1 MRNIVIV
8 LVLLSF
14 YCAKEEGVTDVEA
27 DKSAITNIVNTSV
40 YFNTTEHYEGE
51 AVSDSGDTSGLL
63 NADTLG
69 AVLWGRELHDRKS
82 PVIDI
87 KINGDSAYVYY
98 TGGNIG
104 FLDILTYM
112 PDTGWVLFKKPLS
125 ETFTIRAVFQRTG
138 PVTSQNRGWELTYI
152 SGAHGISD
160 SVHTV
165 RIDSIRIQSES
176 YPDTLI
182 RDPLALFSVD
192 NILTFKPQEEVN
204 LTLYTNDGTAN
215 AFLHIFAYFP
225 PHIRIP
231 FANMGS
237 GMYENPNPWH
247 ANLIPSIRLAVFDF
261 MQYETLHDSEYPYDF
276 DGWLFPYIVQE

>member
-1 MRNIVIV
+1 MKRVVII
-8 LVLLSF
+8 LVLLSV
-14 YCAKEEGVTDVEA
+14 YCGKKEEVTDVEA
-27 DKSAITNIVNTSV
+27 DKNAIVDIVENSV
-40 YFNTTEHYEGE
+40 YFNTSDHYEGE
-51 AVSDSGDTSGLL
+51 AVSDSGDTIGLL
-63 NADTLG
+63 KADTLG
-69 AVLWGRELHDRKS
+69 AVLWGRELHERKT
-82 PVIDI
+82 PNIDV
-87 KINGDSAYVYY
+87 KIVGDSAYVSF

-125 ETFTIRAVFQRTG
+125 ETYTIRAVFKRTG
-138 PVTSQNRGWELTYI
+138 PVTSQNRGWELTHI
-152 SGAHGISD
+152 SGSHGVSD
-160 SVHTV
+160 SVYTV

-176 YPDTLI
+176 YPDTVI
-182 RDPLALFSVD
+182 RDPLALFPVD

-204 LTLYTNDGTAN
+204 LTLYTNDETAR

-231 FANMGS
+231 FANMGN
-237 GMYENPNPWH
+237 GVYANPNPWY

-276 DGWLFPYIVQE
+276 DGWLFPYIVKE